1 MENKTRHNA
10 ALRFLEPR
18 VTTRLENSPS
28 LERIQIPQE
37 ACSFLLEAHAVTPA
51 SDQIKVYPHLDAIT
65 QPKSSKDRN
74 HLQILDE

>member
-1 MENKTRHNA
+1 VENKTQRNV
-10 ALRFLEPR
+10 ALRFLEPK
-18 VTTRLENSPS
+18 VTTRLENSHS

-37 ACSFLLEAHAVTPA
+37 ARSFLLKAHAITPA

-74 HLQILDE
+74 HLCILNK